1 MAFPTFL
8 LAVTPS
14 LVIPSSFFLAIA
26 MKCLMRQC
34 FPERFALTKSARRN
48 SLSHFGREKAPLKP
62 GENRFGLKG
71 IYTVSRFRPLALL
84 LFRIF
89 IPARVRIL
97 ALKPWVRALFILLG

>member
-1 MAFPTFL
+1 M
-8 LAVTPS
+8 
-14 LVIPSSFFLAIA
+14 
-26 MKCLMRQC
+26 
-34 FPERFALTKSARRN
+34 
-48 SLSHFGREKAPLKP
+48 P

-84 LFRIF
+84 LFRTF